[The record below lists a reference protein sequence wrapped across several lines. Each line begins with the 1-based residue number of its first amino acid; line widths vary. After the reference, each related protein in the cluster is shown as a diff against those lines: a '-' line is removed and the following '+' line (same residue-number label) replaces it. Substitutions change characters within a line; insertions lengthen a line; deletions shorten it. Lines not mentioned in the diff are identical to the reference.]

1 MSTLNVNGQVRTH
14 NAEADTQSCG
24 CCANNSA

>member
-14 NAEADTQSCG
+14 TPKPTPHSCG
-24 CCANNSA
+24 CCANNLA